1 MDIIVKKGLDL
12 KLVGKPSNEI
22 EQAKFSQDFAVY
34 PADFHGVFP
43 KLVVKWIFYKMELSE
58 KETRILSSVFANLT
72 KKKVDW
78 QKYE

>member
-43 KLVVKWIFYKMELSE
+43 KLVVKENE
-58 KETRILSSVFANLT
+58 SVKAGTFCFLIKIP
-72 KKKVDW
+72 KK
-78 QKYE
+78 